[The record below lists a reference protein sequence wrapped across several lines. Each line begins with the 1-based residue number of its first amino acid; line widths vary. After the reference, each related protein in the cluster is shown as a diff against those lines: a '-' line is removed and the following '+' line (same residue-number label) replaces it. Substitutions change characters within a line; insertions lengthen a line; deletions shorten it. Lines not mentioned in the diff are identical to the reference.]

1 MEAKGVTPI
10 PPATKIST
18 SYQKISCN
26 TRSKGINAMLYI
38 LRLFSEDWTVQLT
51 VVVFLLP

>member
-26 TRSKGINAMLYI
+26 TCSKGIIAILYI
-38 LRLFSEDWTVQLT
+38 LTID
-51 VVVFLLP
+51 